1 MSLLTRT
8 PFEERFPSLQDQV
21 NRLFGNLL
29 GEHLVGRSTAAGGWI
44 PAMDAVETPES
55 FVVNVELP
63 GVDPK
68 QVDISV
74 TGETL
79 EIRGKREIE
88 SPKDDSH
95 WYHLERSSGTFR
107 RSVALPAPVDA
118 GRVEANA
125 SNGLLT
131 IRLPKRA
138 EVMPK
143 RIDVKVK

>member
-1 MSLLTRT
+1 MSFLTRT
-8 PFEERFPSLQDQV
+8 PFEEGFPGLQEQV

-29 GEHLVGRSTAAGGWI
+29 GEHLAGRAGAAGGWV
-44 PAMDAVETPES
+44 PALDAVETPES

-68 QVDISV
+68 RVDISV

-79 EIRGKREIE
+79 EIRGKKEAE
-88 SPKDDSH
+88 APKDDTH

-107 RSVALPAPVDA
+107 RSVSLPAPVDA